1 MLKSIKISLILI
13 STAIISTVISNSS
26 GPNASYT
33 GAPSEGD
40 CTSCHG
46 SYGLQTSGTNWG
58 RLRLK
63 NNFTGDGYIPDST
76 YTLTLTYK
84 ESGISTFGF
93 ELTCLDV
100 STNSAAGTFTSTD
113 ARTQTTRGTVSSKT
127 RYYISQ
133 TSKGTAAVASD
144 STSWVFQWKAPSTNM
159 GKVRFYINLNSA
171 NGNGGTSGD
180 YIYEKTIDA
189 NTSSLLSVASIKLS
203 DTLLCS
209 GSSLSF
215 KGSGTNSPKTF
226 KWTFPSGSPNA
237 STQQNPNISYAT
249 AGSYMAILQVSNSK
263 GPSSPDTFRFKVLQG
278 ASKPQISPNTTS
290 SSICQGDSL
299 KLLTYSIAGHSIRWF
314 PGNQTKL
321 IVYAKDSGNYYSI
334 ATNNNGCKEK
344 SDPIKIVV
352 KQKPFGTIEVK
363 NPKSNY
369 CAGSSIEFA
378 MRSAFGDSFSKVSN
392 NGPFLLDTIF
402 KTIASASKKTLFGW
416 AKSTNGC
423 VSKGFTKIL
432 SIADSAPKA
441 KLIIADTQLTQIT
454 FSWNTH
460 NGGLEYYVSEDFG
473 KTWNQSSNSGQDTFH
488 TIVTATGNTA
498 VELWLKYKVNSD
510 CEFSPIAKIQ
520 GKTKSC
526 SPLSY
531 SVKVKPGPRC
541 VNGSIELE
549 FLSLPSRFSIQING
563 GIFSSKSNPKLFLSQ
578 KNNKYDIAVIDSS
591 QLVCGTSDKKLYIA
605 ADSLVSISTSLDSYK
620 TLSTCAAAIAFEYRV
635 LGDYDS
641 VWALVGKAKIS
652 LPNPNACSVK
662 VKNGD
667 SVIVVVRSNLGCTLR
682 SNPCSIILNPKPK
695 AEFSIDKKVN
705 FYQLLP
711 NDSLGVHSW
720 YTTGLP
726 AWNSSDKKPVLDV
739 QPYAGKTIVIIHEIQ
754 KVGDSCFAQSNVELL
769 IPTLSVNQLLRNT
782 ILVYPNPTEANAT
795 IHISSIYPMSEIKI
809 FSLLGKELD
818 IKFSS
823 ETPYSAKG
831 YVHLAKGIYQL
842 RIRMF
847 DGTEKVSAIQ
857 IQ

>member
-1 MLKSIKISLILI
+1 MLKSIKICFILLT
-13 STAIISTVISNSS
+13 TAIVSEVISNSS

-33 GAPSEGD
+33 GAPSEGN

-58 RLRLK
+58 RIRLK
-63 NNFTGDGYIPDST
+63 NNFTGGGYIPDST

-100 STNSAAGTFTSTD
+100 SSNSAAGTYTSTD
-113 ARTQTTRGTVSSKT
+113 ARTQTLRGTVGGKT
-127 RYYISQ
+127 RYYVSQ
-133 TSKGTAAVASD
+133 TSKGTADVASD
-144 STSWVFQWKAPSTNM
+144 STSWVFQWKAPNSNM

-189 NTSSLLSVASIKLS
+189 GTSSLLSVASIKLS
-203 DTLLCS
+203 ETLLCS
-209 GSSLSF
+209 GSNLSF
-215 KGSGTNSPKTF
+215 NGSGTNSPKTF

-237 STQQNPNISYAT
+237 STQQNPNISYAS

-263 GPSSPDTFRFKVLQG
+263 GPSLPDTFRFKVLQG
-278 ASKPQISPNTTS
+278 ATKPKISPDTTS
-290 SSICQGDSL
+290 SLCQGDSL
-299 KLLTYSIAGHSIRWF
+299 KLVTYSIAGHSLRWF
-314 PGNQTKL
+314 PGNYNKL
-321 IVYAKDSGNYYSI
+321 VVYAKDSGNYYSI
-334 ATNNNGCKEK
+334 ATNTNGCKEK
-344 SDPIKIVV
+344 SDPIKILV
-352 KQKPFGTIEVK
+352 KQKPTGTIEVK
-363 NPKSNY
+363 NAKLNY

-378 MRSAFGDSFSKVSN
+378 MRSAFGDSFGNVSN
-392 NGPFLLDTIF
+392 NGPFFRDTLF
-402 KTIASASKKTLFGW
+402 KTIANASKKTLSGW

-423 VSKGFTKIL
+423 VSKSFIKIL

-441 KLIIADTQLTQIT
+441 NLIIADTQLTQIT
-454 FSWNTH
+454 FSWNKQ
-460 NGGLEYYVSEDFG
+460 NAGRGYYISEDLG
-473 KTWNQSSNSGQDTFH
+473 KTWNESSNSGNDTSH
-488 TIVTATGNTA
+488 TIVTGTGNTG
-498 VELWLKYKVNSD
+498 VDLWLKYRVNTD
-510 CEFSPIAKIQ
+510 CEYSSISKVR

-541 VNGSIELE
+541 VNGSVELE
-549 FLSLPSRFSIQING
+549 FSSLPSRFSIQVNG
-563 GIFSSKSNPKLFLSQ
+563 GTFSSKPNPKLYLSQ
-578 KNNKYDIAVIDSS
+578 KSNAYNIAVIDSS
-591 QLVCGTSDKKLYIA
+591 QLVCGTSDKKLYIS
-605 ADSLVSISTSLDSYK
+605 ADSLLSISTSLDSYK
-620 TLSTCAAAIAFEYRV
+620 TLSTCAATLAFEYRV

-682 SNPCSIILNPKPK
+682 SNACSIIVNQKPK
-695 AEFSIDKKVN
+695 AEFAINKQAN
-705 FYQLLP
+705 LYQMLP
-711 NDSLGVHSW
+711 DDSSGAHNW
-720 YTTGLP
+720 YTTSTP
-726 AWNSSDKKPVLDV
+726 AWSSSDKKPVLDV
-739 QPYAGKTIVIIHEIQ
+739 QPYAGKTIVIIHEIL
-754 KVGDSCFAQSNVELL
+754 KVGDSCFSQSNLELL
-769 IPTLSVNQLLRNT
+769 IPALSVNQLLQNT

-809 FSLLGKELD
+809 FSMLGKELD

-823 ETPYSAKG
+823 ENPYSAKG
-831 YVHLAKGIYQL
+831 FVHLAKGIYQL